1 MNIQQFIIPPV
12 HAGIMD
18 IINQGQP
25 SSYIIQPGTTIAN
38 ILTGGGIN
46 LITLAF
52 VIIGLLFM
60 WNIIMA
66 GWDYMM
72 SSGDPK
78 KVSSATS
85 RFLNGFLGLAVAFFA
100 FIIVNLVTNM
110 IGLGSLL

>member
-1 MNIQQFIIPPV
+1 
-12 HAGIMD
+12 
-18 IINQGQP
+18 
-25 SSYIIQPGTTIAN
+25 
-38 ILTGGGIN
+38 
-46 LITLAF
+46 
-52 VIIGLLFM
+52 
-60 WNIIMA
+60 MA